1 MSLRVY
7 NRKRKF
13 DQTPEPK
20 GKKSKGA
27 GDLRFVVQMHEATRL
42 HWDLRL
48 EFDGVF
54 KSWAVPKGPS
64 LNPLDQRLA
73 VFVEDHPIEYG
84 SFEGIIPKGNYGAG
98 TVMIWDE
105 GTYIERSSENR
116 DQSEEAIRKGFE

>member
-1 MSLRVY
+1 MSLKVY

-13 DQTPEPK
+13 SETPEPP
-20 GKKSKGA
+20 GKKITKKAPASKGH
-27 GDLRFVVQMHEATRL
+27 LRFVVQLHRATRL
-42 HWDLRL
+42 HWDFRL
-48 EFDGVF
+48 EFGGVF

-105 GTYIERSSENR
+105 GTYIERGSEGR
-116 DQSEEAIRKGFE
+116 HDSEAAM